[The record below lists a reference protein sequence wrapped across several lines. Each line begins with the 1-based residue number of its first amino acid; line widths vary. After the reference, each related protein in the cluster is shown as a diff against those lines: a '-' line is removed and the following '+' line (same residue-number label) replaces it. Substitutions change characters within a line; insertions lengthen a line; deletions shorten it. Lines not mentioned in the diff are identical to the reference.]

1 MVTLTESTM
10 TMEILGCLPL
20 LSSPYSRLCARVHR
34 LFQVY
39 LFEALLATLEER
51 LLNLRVPLRRLP
63 LRRLLEH
70 VVIEEVNGVI
80 DPLSLRKAWRLL
92 KSTLRV

>member
-1 MVTLTESTM
+1 MLALDLIFVQSTLR
-10 TMEILGCLPL
+10 
-20 LSSPYSRLCARVHR
+20 SRSQTVQVH
-34 LFQVY
+34 

-51 LLNLRVPLRRLP
+51 LLNLRAPLRRLR

-80 DPLSLRKAWRLL
+80 DRLSLRKAWRLL

>member
-1 MVTLTESTM
+1 MLALARISVRSTLR
-10 TMEILGCLPL
+10 
-20 LSSPYSRLCARVHR
+20 SRSQTV
-34 LFQVY
+34 QVY

-63 LRRLLEH
+63 LRRLIEH
-70 VVIEEVNGVI
+70 VVVEEVNGVI